1 MKPNGLSAELDLWF
15 TAHAKTLGKSAMALK
30 REVLEEYRRVTQI
43 QMSTL
48 DNKPGVGYVVTVP
61 VEVIDYASVGG
72 DAQTLVQA
80 E

>member
-15 TAHAKTLGKSAMALK
+15 TTHAKTLGKSAMALK

-48 DNKPGVGYVVTVP
+48 DNTATP
-61 VEVIDYASVGG
+61 EVSIDYASVGG